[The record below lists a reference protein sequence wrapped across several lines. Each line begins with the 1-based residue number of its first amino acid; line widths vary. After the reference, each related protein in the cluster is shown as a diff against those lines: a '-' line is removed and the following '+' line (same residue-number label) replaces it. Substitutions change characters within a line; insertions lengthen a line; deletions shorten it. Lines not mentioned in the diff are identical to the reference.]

1 MKKLLRCFFVVCLFV
16 CTSAFAITTE
26 TVEKAR
32 DATVLVAQDGSGF
45 GSGVV
50 ISPDGLAITNYHVIH
65 GAKLLRI
72 FFYDPED
79 LNYYL
84 ADIVGIDPVADLALI
99 KINVPEEKLPL
110 TFLNIGVEYTIAEE
124 VTAIGH
130 PMGLQWTVTKGTL
143 NHLERPGKITPYV
156 NILQHS
162 AIINRGNSG
171 GPLINEDGEIIG
183 INTYILSP
191 KGQWT
196 GVAYAIRSDTV
207 HKSVE
212 QIKETG
218 TVIYSA
224 MKLGVRNMN
233 EWFINTVAKN
243 NPDRKLPTNIFGLMV
258 TQVEEGDYAHKQG
271 IRNFDII
278 VTIEGN
284 PVNYLGDL
292 RDLMQDYVP
301 GQVVK
306 LIIIKEGHFRKLNYT
321 IGSLDF
327 SSYLEW
333 YDKAEQNPNRP
344 QESPPVPGPL
354 VPRELPPRRPD

>member
-1 MKKLLRCFFVVCLFV
+1 MKKLLSCFFVVCLFV

-26 TVEKAR
+26 LVEKAR
-32 DATVLVAQDGSGF
+32 DATVLVAQDGQGF

-65 GAKLLRI
+65 GAEFLRI
-72 FFYDPED
+72 FFYDPQD
-79 LNYYL
+79 LNYYS
-84 ADIVGIDPVADLALI
+84 ADIVGIDPVADLALL

-171 GPLINEDGEIIG
+171 GPLINEDGDIIG

-191 KGQWT
+191 KGQWM

-207 HKSVE
+207 YNSVE

-224 MKLGVRNMN
+224 LKLGIRNMN
-233 EWFINTVAKN
+233 EFFINAVTKE
-243 NPDRKLPTNIFGLMV
+243 NPDRKLPTNIYGLMV
-258 TQVEEGDYAHKQG
+258 TQVVEGDYAHKQG

-278 VTIEGN
+278 VAIEGN

-292 RDLMQDYVP
+292 RDLMTSYTP

-306 LIIIKEGHFRKLNYT
+306 LIIIHEGHFRKLNYT
-321 IGSLDF
+321 IGSLDL

-333 YDKAEQNPNRP
+333 YDEADNKSQQGP
-344 QESPPVPGPL
+344 SLPGPL
-354 VPRELPPRRPD
+354 VPRELPPRRLD